1 MRACYS
7 CPQRGS
13 CEPRRR
19 HGDDGIGDPPQP
31 LDQRARALSV
41 VRGTRR
47 LAEHLQ
53 DVVADAL
60 PIVEHRHLAGVRGSE
75 CAPSTTSASPGGG
88 PCGNRS
94 RAVISGRKTLVVRI
108 PYGVLTPIGHQRH
121 LGDVAELGENADR
134 RQTGERRT
142 GDQTTSMSPARP
154 GPALGLGLGV
164 ISRRPGDLVHLR
176 PRERLREVVVGVGPA
191 QPVKFRKS
199 RVPVTAPTT
208 ASVPAAIAS
217 VVSATIASVGDSG
230 PQADKTATRATAAI
244 VRHVRRE
251 RPCSGSPLGDDD
263 KSAAGRSKALR
274 VGDPLARSPWE
285 N

>member
-1 MRACYS
+1 MAAKLSLSGSHTVFLHRSATS
-7 CPQRGS
+7 DILAMSPSLARTPIVVRRGNVVPATR
-13 CEPRRR
+13 PRRCR
-19 HGDDGIGDPPQP
+19 
-31 LDQRARALSV
+31 
-41 VRGTRR
+41 
-47 LAEHLQ
+47 
-53 DVVADAL
+53 
-60 PIVEHRHLAGVRGSE
+60 
-75 CAPSTTSASPGGG
+75 
-88 PCGNRS
+88 
-94 RAVISGRKTLVVRI
+94 
-108 PYGVLTPIGHQRH
+108 
-121 LGDVAELGENADR
+121 
-134 RQTGERRT
+134 
-142 GDQTTSMSPARP
+142 RP